1 MKIEIKYSGSIINLP
16 LAVADIAP
24 KASKI
29 DLQVI
34 ICISGYFEYFT
45 KFEQAIPLIANR
57 LTVSSQ
63 DVQSSLLFW
72 MENGILSIEGAEEFE
87 TKMVGGTRNEVPS
100 YTGKQVARFVDK
112 NKKIQE
118 LFYECQ
124 MVMGKE
130 FNKHDHDCIIYLKET
145 FRFSDGYIVLLIAHC
160 VEVGKGNWAYIKK
173 LASELYDQGIT
184 TYKKLEAHFADR
196 KNKNSLEYKVRKLL
210 GIGNAEFTTKQR
222 AIFEKWVENDISFEM
237 IKLAYEI
244 TVDTTGKASMPYM
257 AKIIENWI
265 SSGIKTVKQAK
276 EAQEKYTAK
285 KQKARTPSYGDADDF
300 FETALA
306 RSYDDDEENDK

>member
-24 KASKI
+24 RASKI

-34 ICISGYFEYFT
+34 VCILGYYDYFT
-45 KFEQAIPLIANR
+45 KFEEAIPLIANK
-57 LTVSSQ
+57 LSVSPQ
-63 DVQSSLLFW
+63 DVQGSILFW
-72 MENGILSIEGAEEFE
+72 QENGVLKIEGAEDFE
-87 TKMVGGTRNEVPS
+87 AKMVYGTQNDIPS

-124 MVMGKE
+124 TVMGKE
-130 FNKHDHDCIIYLKET
+130 FNKHDHDCVIFLKET
-145 FRFSDGYIVLLIAHC
+145 YRFSDAYIVLLIAHC
-160 VEVGKGNWAYIKK
+160 VEIGRGNWAYIKK
-173 LASELYDQGIT
+173 LATELYDQGIT
-184 TYKKLEAHFADR
+184 SYKKLEAHFADR
-196 KNKNSLEYKVRKLL
+196 KNKNSLEYKVRRLL
-210 GIGNAEFTTKQR
+210 GIGNAEFTSRQR
-222 AIFEKWVENDISFEM
+222 AIFERWVECEISFEM

-244 TVDTTGKASMPYM
+244 TVDSTGKPSMPYM

-265 SSGIKTVKQAK
+265 SSGIKTVKQAQ
-276 EAQEKYTAK
+276 EAQEKYSAK
-285 KQKARTPSYGDADDF
+285 RKKAHTPSYGDADDF

-306 RSYDDDEENDK
+306 RSYDDDEESD